1 MVFAYFEEGVMNDIR
16 FDGKLDCKIDNIGYV
31 SVSRDENFIFEYKN
45 GKERYSFI
53 YVEEGALEYYFV
65 HNNLTLRIDKGTFL
79 FIPSKL
85 PYKTKYL
92 KKDTIIRIIIFDVIA
107 DIPPAYFMIP
117 IAKKSAELS
126 SVFFSITEQN
136 MRNTLFLSAKIYEL
150 MYYMQNES
158 MDVPKKYKQILPALN
173 HIKQYYYENRKIAYY
188 ATLCNMSESNFRLLF
203 KQYTGKS
210 PIDFRNAIRIAE
222 VKKMIDSGEF
232 TVSEAAYRAG
242 FHNMSFFYEVYNKVT
257 R

>member
-1 MVFAYFEEGVMNDIR
+1 MVFAYFREGMMNDIR

-31 SVSRDENFIFEYKN
+31 SVSRNENFIFEYKN

-53 YVEEGALEYYFV
+53 YVEEGALEYYFF
-65 HNNLTLRIDKGTFL
+65 HNDLTLRIDKGTFL

-85 PYKTKYL
+85 PYRTKYL

-107 DIPPAYFMIP
+107 EIAPAYFMTP

-126 SVFFSITEQN
+126 SVFFSITQQN

-158 MDVPKKYKQILPALN
+158 LDVPKKYKQILPALN

-188 ATLCNMSESNFRLLF
+188 AVLCNMSESNFRLLF

-232 TVSEAAYRAG
+232 TVSEAAYHAG
-242 FHNMSFFYEVYNKVT
+242 FHNMSFFYEVYNKAT
-257 R
+257 G

>member
-1 MVFAYFEEGVMNDIR
+1 MNDIR

-232 TVSEAAYRAG
+232 TVSEAAYYVG
-242 FHNMSFFYEVYNKVT
+242 FHNMSFFYEVYNKSENS
-257 R
+257 